1 MTTKLL
7 FIGHR
12 GTRANSDENT
22 IEAFKK
28 ALEFGANCVEFDVRK
43 TKDEKIVIIHDSTLD
58 RTTTGSGLIKSLDYN
73 EVLKYGTKNHKYKI
87 PLLSETLKDLKGR
100 IKFMIELKEDDLKD
114 TILNL
119 VKNYN
124 LLDDCIF
131 SGRNLTVL
139 EHIKS
144 AYTNSKICYN
154 ITKGLELKIGEFLN
168 LGKLKKLK
176 FKPDMISL
184 RSNLVNVEFIEICH
198 ANNIKSL
205 AWDFISCSDPLS
217 IIKSMINMGIDGIL
231 FDDHRNIVKIKRWL
245 EKT

>member
-12 GTRANSDENT
+12 GTRTNSDENT

-28 ALEFGANCVEFDVRK
+28 ALEFGANYVEFDVRK

-58 RTTTGSGLIKSLDYN
+58 RTTNGSGLIKNLNYN
-73 EVLKYGTKNHKYKI
+73 EVLKPGTKNHKYKI
-87 PLLSETLKDLKGR
+87 PLLSETLKSLKGR

-114 TILNL
+114 TILDM
-119 VKNYN
+119 VKNFN

-139 EHIKS
+139 EYIKS
-144 AYTNSKICYN
+144 AYPNTKICYN
-154 ITKGLELKIGEFLN
+154 ITKGLGLEITEFMR

-184 RSNLVNVEFIEICH
+184 RSNLVNVEFIETCH
-198 ANNIKSL
+198 INNIKSL
-205 AWDFISCSDPLS
+205 AWDFVSYDDPLF
-217 IIKSMINMGIDGIL
+217 IIKSMINMGIDGLL
-231 FDDHRNIVKIKRWL
+231 FDDHRNIVKIKCWL
-245 EKT
+245 SKT